1 MKYIAKFYRPEALQ
15 STSMQ
20 GELQCFTATCALA
33 PFSTAKV
40 PPTRALAVP
49 AAQHWPQLSSPGLE
63 QHKPSVTRRS
73 QWS

>member
-20 GELQCFTATCALA
+20 GEPQCFTAACALA

-40 PPTRALAVP
+40 PQTWAPAV
-49 AAQHWPQLSSPGLE
+49 QHWPQLNSPGLE